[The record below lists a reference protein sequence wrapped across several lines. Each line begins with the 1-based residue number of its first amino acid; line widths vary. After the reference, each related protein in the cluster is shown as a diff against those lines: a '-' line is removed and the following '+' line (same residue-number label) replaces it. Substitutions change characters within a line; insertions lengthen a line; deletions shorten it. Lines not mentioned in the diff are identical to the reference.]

1 MRMLK
6 PVHPGIFIKSEIIE
20 AYGLTI
26 TDAAKLLQVSRPTL
40 STLLNGHAS
49 LSGEMATRMEQAFGV
64 NMETLM
70 RMQSAWDIAQT
81 RQRGVF
87 SSWSCIVWIWSRTTL
102 SGGHRG
108 AIMAASPPRRFID
121 HQQSHARKP
130 ANALHCG
137 PK

>member
-1 MRMLK
+1 MPMRMLK

-81 RQRGVF
+81 KQRGVSF
-87 SSWSCIVWIWSRTTL
+87 QLERYRPDLVPN
-102 SGGHRG
+102 G
-108 AIMAASPPRRFID
+108 A
-121 HQQSHARKP
+121 
-130 ANALHCG
+130 
-137 PK
+137 

>member
-26 TDAAKLLQVSRPTL
+26 TEAAKLLQVSRPTL

-49 LSGEMATRMEQAFGV
+49 LSGEMATRLEQAFGV

-70 RMQSAWDIAQT
+70 RMQSAYLHSEARILR
-81 RQRGVF
+81 RQDSAALVF
-87 SSWSCIVWIWSRTTL
+87 SWSGIVRIWSRTRL
-102 SGGHRG
+102 SRGHRS
-108 AIMAASPPRRFID
+108 A
-121 HQQSHARKP
+121 
-130 ANALHCG
+130 
-137 PK
+137 